1 MDLIFSNAGAD
12 ITVGTCEFPLLKLAC
27 HYKAYEL
34 SVDVQFCKFKAMEA
48 TVKRFRFAAADREAN
63 IFFSRVSAGRCDD
76 LFYDVVMLSCF
87 ESFVIFTE
95 SVSKF
100 SRVTK
105 ELNDSFGIGI
115 SREFVSFR
123 KIY

>member
-1 MDLIFSNAGAD
+1 
-12 ITVGTCEFPLLKLAC
+12 
-27 HYKAYEL
+27 
-34 SVDVQFCKFKAMEA
+34 VDVQFCKFKAMEA

-63 IFFSRVSAGRCDD
+63 IFFSRVSDGRCDD
-76 LFYDVVMLSCF
+76 VFYDVVMLSCF
-87 ESFVIFTE
+87 EWFVTFPQ

-105 ELNDSFGIGI
+105 ELNGPFGIGI
-115 SREFVSFR
+115 SRELGSIR